1 MGKIAGSWS
10 FNLHSLTGLL
20 ALVCMAVHAL
30 WACIVLM
37 RKKPAELSGFHK
49 LSLFVWI
56 LWLIPFV
63 LGMIMAM
70 GINGMNT
77 KIESYITSFPPETQE
92 RLLQIR
98 SIFLKEVPDA
108 QEDIRYQMP
117 TLIWHGN
124 LIHYAAFK
132 NHIGVYPLPSVIE
145 ALKDDIRNLKTGKG
159 SIQFSNSV
167 PLPVELIQKIVH
179 LRKEEKIKELA
190 QKGISV

>member
-1 MGKIAGSWS
+1 
-10 FNLHSLTGLL
+10 
-20 ALVCMAVHAL
+20 
-30 WACIVLM
+30 
-37 RKKPAELSGFHK
+37 
-49 LSLFVWI
+49 
-56 LWLIPFV
+56 
-63 LGMIMAM
+63 
-70 GINGMNT
+70 MNT
-77 KIESYITSFPPETQE
+77 KIESYITSFPPEIQE
-92 RLLQIR
+92 RLSQIR

-108 QEDIRYQMP
+108 QEDIKYQMP

>member
-1 MGKIAGSWS
+1 
-10 FNLHSLTGLL
+10 
-20 ALVCMAVHAL
+20 
-30 WACIVLM
+30 
-37 RKKPAELSGFHK
+37 
-49 LSLFVWI
+49 
-56 LWLIPFV
+56 
-63 LGMIMAM
+63 
-70 GINGMNT
+70 MNT
-77 KIESYITSFPPETQE
+77 KIESYITSFPPEIQE
-92 RLLQIR
+92 RLRQIR

-108 QEDIRYQMP
+108 QEDIKYQMP

-179 LRKEEKIKELA
+179 LRKEEKINELT

>member
-1 MGKIAGSWS
+1 
-10 FNLHSLTGLL
+10 
-20 ALVCMAVHAL
+20 
-30 WACIVLM
+30 
-37 RKKPAELSGFHK
+37 
-49 LSLFVWI
+49 
-56 LWLIPFV
+56 
-63 LGMIMAM
+63 
-70 GINGMNT
+70 MNT

-108 QEDIRYQMP
+108 QEDIKYQMP

-132 NHIGVYPLPSVIE
+132 NRIGVYPLPSVIE

>member
-1 MGKIAGSWS
+1 
-10 FNLHSLTGLL
+10 
-20 ALVCMAVHAL
+20 
-30 WACIVLM
+30 
-37 RKKPAELSGFHK
+37 
-49 LSLFVWI
+49 
-56 LWLIPFV
+56 
-63 LGMIMAM
+63 
-70 GINGMNT
+70 MNT

-92 RLLQIR
+92 RLRQIR

-108 QEDIRYQMP
+108 QEDIKYQMP

>member
-1 MGKIAGSWS
+1 
-10 FNLHSLTGLL
+10 
-20 ALVCMAVHAL
+20 
-30 WACIVLM
+30 
-37 RKKPAELSGFHK
+37 
-49 LSLFVWI
+49 
-56 LWLIPFV
+56 
-63 LGMIMAM
+63 
-70 GINGMNT
+70 MNT

-108 QEDIRYQMP
+108 QEDIKYQMP

-179 LRKEEKIKELA
+179 LRKEEKINELA

>member
-1 MGKIAGSWS
+1 
-10 FNLHSLTGLL
+10 
-20 ALVCMAVHAL
+20 
-30 WACIVLM
+30 
-37 RKKPAELSGFHK
+37 
-49 LSLFVWI
+49 
-56 LWLIPFV
+56 
-63 LGMIMAM
+63 
-70 GINGMNT
+70 MNT

>member
-1 MGKIAGSWS
+1 
-10 FNLHSLTGLL
+10 
-20 ALVCMAVHAL
+20 
-30 WACIVLM
+30 
-37 RKKPAELSGFHK
+37 
-49 LSLFVWI
+49 
-56 LWLIPFV
+56 
-63 LGMIMAM
+63 
-70 GINGMNT
+70 MNT

-108 QEDIRYQMP
+108 QEDIKYQMP

-167 PLPVELIQKIVH
+167 PLPVELIQEIVH
-179 LRKEEKIKELA
+179 LRKEEKINELT
-190 QKGISV
+190 QKGILL

>member
-1 MGKIAGSWS
+1 
-10 FNLHSLTGLL
+10 
-20 ALVCMAVHAL
+20 
-30 WACIVLM
+30 
-37 RKKPAELSGFHK
+37 
-49 LSLFVWI
+49 
-56 LWLIPFV
+56 
-63 LGMIMAM
+63 
-70 GINGMNT
+70 MNT
-77 KIESYITSFPPETQE
+77 KIESYITSFPPEIQK
-92 RLLQIR
+92 RLRQIR

-108 QEDIRYQMP
+108 QEDIKYQMP

>member
-1 MGKIAGSWS
+1 
-10 FNLHSLTGLL
+10 
-20 ALVCMAVHAL
+20 
-30 WACIVLM
+30 
-37 RKKPAELSGFHK
+37 
-49 LSLFVWI
+49 
-56 LWLIPFV
+56 
-63 LGMIMAM
+63 
-70 GINGMNT
+70 MNT
-77 KIESYITSFPPETQE
+77 KIESYITSFPPEIQE
-92 RLLQIR
+92 RLRQIR

-108 QEDIRYQMP
+108 LEDIRYQMP

>member
-1 MGKIAGSWS
+1 
-10 FNLHSLTGLL
+10 
-20 ALVCMAVHAL
+20 
-30 WACIVLM
+30 
-37 RKKPAELSGFHK
+37 
-49 LSLFVWI
+49 
-56 LWLIPFV
+56 
-63 LGMIMAM
+63 
-70 GINGMNT
+70 MNT

-179 LRKEEKIKELA
+179 LRKEEKINELT

>member
-1 MGKIAGSWS
+1 
-10 FNLHSLTGLL
+10 
-20 ALVCMAVHAL
+20 
-30 WACIVLM
+30 
-37 RKKPAELSGFHK
+37 
-49 LSLFVWI
+49 
-56 LWLIPFV
+56 
-63 LGMIMAM
+63 
-70 GINGMNT
+70 MNT
-77 KIESYITSFPPETQE
+77 KIESYITSFPPEIQE
-92 RLLQIR
+92 RLRQIR

-108 QEDIRYQMP
+108 QEDIKYQMP

>member
-1 MGKIAGSWS
+1 
-10 FNLHSLTGLL
+10 
-20 ALVCMAVHAL
+20 
-30 WACIVLM
+30 
-37 RKKPAELSGFHK
+37 
-49 LSLFVWI
+49 
-56 LWLIPFV
+56 
-63 LGMIMAM
+63 
-70 GINGMNT
+70 MNT

-108 QEDIRYQMP
+108 QEDIKYQMP

-179 LRKEEKIKELA
+179 LRKEEKINELTK
-190 QKGISV
+190 KGISL

>member
-1 MGKIAGSWS
+1 
-10 FNLHSLTGLL
+10 
-20 ALVCMAVHAL
+20 
-30 WACIVLM
+30 
-37 RKKPAELSGFHK
+37 
-49 LSLFVWI
+49 
-56 LWLIPFV
+56 
-63 LGMIMAM
+63 
-70 GINGMNT
+70 MNT

-108 QEDIRYQMP
+108 QEDIKYQMP

-132 NHIGVYPLPSVIE
+132 NHIGVYPLPYVIE

-179 LRKEEKIKELA
+179 LRKEEKINELTK
-190 QKGISV
+190 KGISL

>member
-1 MGKIAGSWS
+1 
-10 FNLHSLTGLL
+10 
-20 ALVCMAVHAL
+20 
-30 WACIVLM
+30 
-37 RKKPAELSGFHK
+37 
-49 LSLFVWI
+49 
-56 LWLIPFV
+56 
-63 LGMIMAM
+63 
-70 GINGMNT
+70 MNT

-108 QEDIRYQMP
+108 QEDIKYQMP

>member
-1 MGKIAGSWS
+1 
-10 FNLHSLTGLL
+10 
-20 ALVCMAVHAL
+20 
-30 WACIVLM
+30 
-37 RKKPAELSGFHK
+37 
-49 LSLFVWI
+49 
-56 LWLIPFV
+56 
-63 LGMIMAM
+63 
-70 GINGMNT
+70 MNT

-108 QEDIRYQMP
+108 QEDIKYQMP

-179 LRKEEKIKELA
+179 LRKEEKINELT
-190 QKGISV
+190 QKGILL

>member
-1 MGKIAGSWS
+1 MLLFAVISMILALSLYSIGVWGERLRGTLRWRDLVFFICGLVFDTSGTAVMGKIAGSWS

-70 GINGMNT
+70 GN
-77 KIESYITSFPPETQE
+77 
-92 RLLQIR
+92 
-98 SIFLKEVPDA
+98 
-108 QEDIRYQMP
+108 
-117 TLIWHGN
+117 
-124 LIHYAAFK
+124 
-132 NHIGVYPLPSVIE
+132 
-145 ALKDDIRNLKTGKG
+145 
-159 SIQFSNSV
+159 
-167 PLPVELIQKIVH
+167 
-179 LRKEEKIKELA
+179 
-190 QKGISV
+190 

>member
-1 MGKIAGSWS
+1 
-10 FNLHSLTGLL
+10 
-20 ALVCMAVHAL
+20 
-30 WACIVLM
+30 
-37 RKKPAELSGFHK
+37 
-49 LSLFVWI
+49 
-56 LWLIPFV
+56 
-63 LGMIMAM
+63 
-70 GINGMNT
+70 MNT

-108 QEDIRYQMP
+108 QEDIKYQMP

-179 LRKEEKIKELA
+179 LRKEEKINELT

>member
-1 MGKIAGSWS
+1 
-10 FNLHSLTGLL
+10 
-20 ALVCMAVHAL
+20 
-30 WACIVLM
+30 
-37 RKKPAELSGFHK
+37 
-49 LSLFVWI
+49 
-56 LWLIPFV
+56 
-63 LGMIMAM
+63 
-70 GINGMNT
+70 MNT

-108 QEDIRYQMP
+108 QEDIKYQMP

-167 PLPVELIQKIVH
+167 PIPVELIQKIVH
-179 LRKEEKIKELA
+179 LRKEEKINELA